1 VRIVGAVFETIFSR
15 RTVRAFS
22 PGPVTDEQLTKL
34 VEAARV
40 APSAANKQPLA
51 YVGVNDPELL
61 PRIFSCLKWAA
72 YIAPA
77 GNPRPGEEP
86 RGYVVVLVGKK
97 IADEHFF
104 RYDVGAAV
112 ENLLLAALEM
122 GLASCWIASV
132 NRPRVREILAVP
144 EDFDIDCVIAL
155 GTPGEQ
161 PVMVEMEGDDVRY
174 WRDTAGVHHVP
185 KRRLADIYWHNKF

>member
-1 VRIVGAVFETIFSR
+1 MGAVFDSIITR
-15 RTVRAFS
+15 RTVRAFG
-22 PGPVTDEQLTKL
+22 PEPVTDEHLVKL
-34 VEAARV
+34 AEAARV

-51 YVGVNDPELL
+51 FVGVNDPELL
-61 PRIFSCLKWAA
+61 PRIFDCLKWAA

-86 RGYVVVLVGKK
+86 RGYVVVLVNKK
-97 IADEHFF
+97 IADETFF

-112 ENLLLAALEM
+112 ENMLLAALET

-132 NRPRVREILAVP
+132 NRPRVREILNVP

-155 GTPGEQ
+155 GTPAEH
-161 PVMVEMEGDDVRY
+161 PVMVEMEGEDVRY

-185 KRRLADIYWHNKF
+185 KRPLAKIFRLNIE

>member
-1 VRIVGAVFETIFSR
+1 MTSDTVFTTIVSR
-15 RTVRAFS
+15 RTVRAFG
-22 PGPVTDEQLTKL
+22 PEPVTDEHLMKL

-51 YVGVNDPELL
+51 YVGVNDPGLL
-61 PRIFSCLKWAA
+61 PKIFDCLKWAA

-77 GNPRPGEEP
+77 GKPPPGQEP
-86 RGYVVVLVGKK
+86 RGYVVVLVNKT
-97 IADEHFF
+97 IADKKFF

-112 ENLLLAALEM
+112 ENMLLAAKEM

-132 NRPRVREILAVP
+132 NRPRVRDILGVP
-144 EDFDIDCVIAL
+144 EDYDIDCVVAL
-155 GTPGEQ
+155 GAPAEH

-174 WRDTAGVHHVP
+174 WRDESGVHHVP
-185 KRRLADIYWHNKF
+185 KRPLQKIYRHNKF